1 LSLDNADLSLRPG
14 MTATADI
21 TVKEVPDTIMV
32 PNAALR
38 FTPQVKEKGASG
50 NQKNL
55 VNALLPGPRRRNA
68 QRLHRSGNA
77 TQVTPLSMSG
87 VSGSGRLKKQ
97 GQVWTLQAGKPFPVS
112 VMIGVTDGVMTEIT
126 GGDVTPGMALVV
138 DQVGA
143 S

>member
-1 LSLDNADLSLRPG
+1 
-14 MTATADI
+14 
-21 TVKEVPDTIMV
+21 
-32 PNAALR
+32 
-38 FTPQVKEKGASG
+38 
-50 NQKNL
+50 
-55 VNALLPGPRRRNA
+55 
-68 QRLHRSGNA
+68 
-77 TQVTPLSMSG
+77 
-87 VSGSGRLKKQ
+87 LKRQ